1 MKESN
6 LKNMVILK
14 DLPSNIVE
22 EAIVILKSNKKAK
35 KLEKIERNK
44 KAEKNTSNRK
54 KDKTYI
60 LKEAE
65 MIVSSYISEIEGKK
79 HNKEVLNK
87 KVGKKYKKL
96 RAYAYISSIII
107 IVQTIILLI
116 K

>member
-14 DLPSNIVE
+14 NLPSNIVE

-44 KAEKNTSNRK
+44 KSEKSITNGKR
-54 KDKTYI
+54 DKTYI

-65 MIVSSYISEIEGKK
+65 MIVSSYISEIEGK
-79 HNKEVLNK
+79 NQSREFLNK
-87 KVGKKYKKL
+87 KTGKKYKRLKV
-96 RAYAYISSIII
+96 YSYITSIII
-107 IVQTIILLI
+107 FMQMLMLLI